1 MPLPTDEATPPVT
14 KMNFDIDRILLPH
27 SLLARYGCA
36 SPSLNPGLCHKMPF
50 TRLIL
55 IACRRELPLPAAL
68 LQDDNLRL
76 LRQAVARDHKLWLR
90 VDGLDAHLPA
100 ELVERL
106 KVGARTRSNLGA
118 VMHRDDDARLYLTD
132 HLGGLRR
139 VDCVVGRRWEPA
151 GCPRR
156 QPLPVV

>member
-1 MPLPTDEATPPVT
+1 MVPRSTLIYGSSFISETETPWFLSSRPSEATVMPLPTDEATPPVT

-106 KVGARTRSNLGA
+106 KVGARTRS
-118 VMHRDDDARLYLTD
+118 
-132 HLGGLRR
+132 
-139 VDCVVGRRWEPA
+139 
-151 GCPRR
+151 
-156 QPLPVV
+156 